1 MPTHHSSQDCC
12 CQWPS
17 LCGRPLLTHTYSGN
31 PQTLT
36 GRSGSVSCRG
46 SLQLSPGSWCT
57 QGFVCTLQESLASK
71 ELDFNKIA
79 PLLSSCCNFSFVLG
93 HEVSCPHCG
102 FQHSF
107 VNGCSAVSYDFGVLP
122 GEDEC
127 MFFYSTIL
135 FKIVYINLVQ
145 KLLMYFHYLSNK
157 I

>member
-1 MPTHHSSQDCC
+1 MLPKIDAASS
-12 CQWPS
+12 P
-17 LCGRPLLTHTYSGN
+17 LRRPLLTRIYSGS

-36 GRSGSVSCRG
+36 GRSGSVSCQG

-57 QGFVCTLQESLASK
+57 QGFVCTLQESLAGMGF
-71 ELDFNKIA
+71 DFNKIV
-79 PLLSSCCNFSFVLG
+79 PLLSSCCSLSFVLG
-93 HEVSCPHCG
+93 HEVSCPRGG

-107 VNGCSAVSYDFGVLP
+107 VNGCSAASYDFGVFP
-122 GEDEC
+122 GEDES

>member
-36 GRSGSVSCRG
+36 DRSGSVSCRG

-57 QGFVCTLQESLASK
+57 QGFVCTLQESLAGK

-79 PLLSSCCNFSFVLG
+79 PLLSSCFSFSFVLG

-107 VNGCSAVSYDFGVLP
+107 VNGCSAACCNLGVFAR
-122 GEDEC
+122 EDEHTS
-127 MFFYSTIL
+127 FYSATLIKKRRSPSKNNTQL
-135 FKIVYINLVQ
+135 CL
-145 KLLMYFHYLSNK
+145 
-157 I
+157 